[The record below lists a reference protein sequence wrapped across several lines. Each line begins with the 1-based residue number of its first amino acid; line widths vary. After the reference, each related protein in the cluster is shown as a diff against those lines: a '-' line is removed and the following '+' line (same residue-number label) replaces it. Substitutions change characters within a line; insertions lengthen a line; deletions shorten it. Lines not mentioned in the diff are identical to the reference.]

1 MKVKSESEVAQSC
14 LLATPWTAAYQA
26 PPPIRFSRQ
35 EYWSG
40 LPLPSPIFNLNI
52 TYSHK
57 QKWKHVKVN
66 ILCRPPYKDNIHLN
80 HYWLSFQG
88 LLLTQ
93 TLTSQKDSISL
104 LKGTLVKVAQSCLTL
119 CDPMDYT
126 VHGILQARIL
136 ERVAFP
142 FSRGSSQPRDQ
153 TQISRIAGR
162 FFTAELQGKPKNT
175 GVPIP
180 SPVDL
185 PNPGI
190 ELGSPALQ
198 VDSLQLNNQ
207 RSPKG
212 KLLSHKKRMK

>member
-1 MKVKSESEVAQSC
+1 MKSLIRVW

-26 PPPIRFSRQ
+26 PPPMGFSRQ

-40 LPLPSPIFNLNI
+40 VPLPSPIFNLNT
-52 TYSHK
+52 TYLHK
-57 QKWKHVKVN
+57 QKWKYVKVN
-66 ILCRPPYKDNIHLN
+66 ILCRPSYKDNIHLN

-93 TLTSQKDSISL
+93 TLASQKDSISL

-136 ERVAFP
+136 ERAAFP

-162 FFTAELQGKPKNT
+162 FFIAEPQGKSKNT
-175 GVPIP
+175 GVFFYPFYPFSTGSSWPRNWTGVSCIA
-180 SPVDL
+180 
-185 PNPGI
+185 GGFFTT
-190 ELGSPALQ
+190 ELSEK
-198 VDSLQLNNQ
+198 
-207 RSPKG
+207 PKR
-212 KLLSHKKRMK
+212 KTTQP